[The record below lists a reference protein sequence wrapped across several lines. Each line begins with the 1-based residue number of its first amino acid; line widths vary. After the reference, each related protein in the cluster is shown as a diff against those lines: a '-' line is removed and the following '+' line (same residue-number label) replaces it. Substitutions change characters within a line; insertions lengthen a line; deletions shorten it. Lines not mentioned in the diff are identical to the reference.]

1 MNSHLQA
8 ALDAVLEATRDIP
21 VDVLARPLS
30 CRWCAAEIL
39 EHLILTFT
47 ANAAAFEKM
56 LATGTLKPR
65 RPDLRQK
72 LARIVVVDLGY
83 FPRVKSP
90 ETTSPRGTIS
100 ADRSVDAVRGALM
113 RLDETMDRFAA
124 RFGDDVPAANHP
136 YFAAMSVRQ
145 WRKFHWRHAV
155 HHMRQVTERCSER

>member
-1 MNSHLQA
+1 MHHHLQA
-8 ALDAVLEATRDIP
+8 ALDAILEATRDVP
-21 VDVLARPLS
+21 ADALARPAAG
-30 CRWCAAEIL
+30 RWCAAEIL
-39 EHLILTFT
+39 EHLVLTYRN
-47 ANAAAFEKM
+47 NAAAFEKM

-65 RPDLRQK
+65 RPDVRQK
-72 LARIVVVDLGY
+72 LARMVVVDLGY
-83 FPRVKSP
+83 FPRVKTP
-90 ETTSPRGTIS
+90 ETASPQGTIP
-100 ADRSVDAVRGALM
+100 ADRSVEAVCDALT